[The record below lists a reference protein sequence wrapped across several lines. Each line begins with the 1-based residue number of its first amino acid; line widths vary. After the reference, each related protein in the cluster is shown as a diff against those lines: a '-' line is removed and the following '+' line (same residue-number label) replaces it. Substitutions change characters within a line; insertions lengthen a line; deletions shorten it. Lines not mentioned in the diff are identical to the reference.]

1 MCVQLQGGE
10 HAQLEGA
17 GLRLDARSLECVC
30 ALSLSP
36 SLSLSLSLVSF
47 GFAVRSATPTV
58 CACGLYRALKM

>member
-36 SLSLSLSLVSF
+36 SLSLSLSSSF
-47 GFAVRSATPTV
+47 GFAVRSATPSV
-58 CACGLYRALKM
+58 RVACIVR

>member
-10 HAQLEGA
+10 HAQLEGG

-36 SLSLSLSLVSF
+36 CLSLSLSLV
-47 GFAVRSATPTV
+47 
-58 CACGLYRALKM
+58 